1 MDRWNA
7 HKVVSSGF
15 VITALLIVAMATED
29 SHIVL
34 LGTFIFL
41 MGITM
46 NGAQSG
52 LQTLAATFYPTHCRA
67 TGIAWMQGV
76 GRFGGV
82 AGTMMSAQLL
92 SLQWQADSILMF
104 LSLPA
109 LVAAAATIYK
119 LQRYKP
125 HALTVA

>member
-1 MDRWNA
+1 MT
-7 HKVVSSGF
+7 GF
-15 VITALLIVAMATED
+15 ALTMLFALALGFENN
-29 SHIVL
+29 HIVL
-34 LGTFIFL
+34 FGGLIFL

-92 SLQWQADSILMF
+92 SQQWQADSILMF
-104 LSLPA
+104 LSVPA
-109 LVAAAATIYK
+109 LLAAAATLYK
-119 LQRYKP
+119 LQRYKTQNLS
-125 HALTVA
+125 AA